1 MSRKRNNND
10 LYICVK
16 RIKNAL
22 KIIFYFNL
30 VFLILN
36 FIISCNLIIALQMIA
51 SLILILGN
59 FINDFFYFS
68 SSRTKKFGEKYGR

>member
-59 FINDFFYFS
+59 FINDFLDRKS
-68 SSRTKKFGEKYGR
+68 VV

>member
-22 KIIFYFNL
+22 KIIFYFRT
-30 VFLILN
+30 ILRP
-36 FIISCNLIIALQMIA
+36 SD
-51 SLILILGN
+51 SLLLSI
-59 FINDFFYFS
+59 
-68 SSRTKKFGEKYGR
+68 KKLF